1 MGNIRSAGTI
11 RAPQIAGHFYP
22 NDPSACR
29 ALVET
34 SLQQGLPAYGIKSKV
49 LVVPH
54 AGHLY
59 SGPIAGTAYQSLQER
74 GMQSSR
80 VVLLGPAHRVRFH
93 GLATTNVE
101 AWASPL
107 GTIPIDWPA
116 LQSVLNLP
124 DMAIHDDAFEG
135 EHSLEVQLPFIQT
148 LFPKASLVPLLV
160 GDADQWLVSR
170 ALELLWGGPET
181 LIVISSDLSHFH
193 ASDQARKMDHQTA
206 AWIEL
211 LRPDKLDG
219 NNACGVRALAG
230 TLDQASRRDLRVT
243 ALDVRHSGDITG
255 QQERVVGY
263 GAFAME
269 QAHGARL
276 PEGLHQQLINAAR
289 QAIKWRLEH
298 GKIEKIN
305 FKEPLPA
312 PLRSFRASFITLK
325 LKGELR
331 GCIGTVTANRPLIID
346 VIENACKATFEDPR
360 FEPLSIDE
368 LDYLSVSVS
377 ILSTPRAMKFRDEP
391 DLLRQIKP
399 DIDGLILQ
407 DQNRTGFFL
416 PSVWASLPEAEVFLR
431 QLKGK
436 AGLPPNHWSSSLQI
450 HRFSAEIFEAAFASG
465 TAEH

>member
-1 MGNIRSAGTI
+1 MGIIRSAGTI
-11 RAPQIAGHFYP
+11 RAPQIAGRFYP
-22 NDPSACR
+22 NDPSSCR
-29 ALVET
+29 ALVQT
-34 SLQQGLPAYGIKSKV
+34 SLQQGLPAYGIKTKV
-49 LVVPH
+49 LVAPH
-54 AGHLY
+54 AGHVY
-59 SGPIAGTAYQSLQER
+59 SGQIAGTAYQPLQER
-74 GMQSSR
+74 SMQISR
-80 VVLLGPAHRVRFH
+80 VVLLAPAHRISFR
-93 GLATTNVE
+93 GLAITNVE

-124 DMAIHDDAFEG
+124 DVAINDDAFEG

-148 LFPKASLVPLLV
+148 VFPNASLVPLLV

-181 LIVISSDLSHFH
+181 LIVISTDLSHFL
-193 ASDQARKMDHQTA
+193 ASDQARKMDHQTSI
-206 AWIEL
+206 WIEL

-230 TLDQASRRDLRVT
+230 ALDQASRRDMRVT

-269 QAHGARL
+269 QAHGVRL
-276 PEGLHQQLINAAR
+276 PEELRQQLINAAR
-289 QAIKWRLEH
+289 EAIKWRLKH
-298 GKIEKIN
+298 GKIATIN

-325 LKGELR
+325 LKGVLR
-331 GCIGTVTANRPLIID
+331 GCVGTVAAKRPLIID
-346 VIENACKATFEDPR
+346 VIENACKAAFEDPR
-360 FEPLSIDE
+360 FQPLSIDE
-368 LDYLSVSVS
+368 LDCLSVSVS
-377 ILSTPRAMKFRDEP
+377 ILSTPRQIKLKDEP

-399 DIDGLILQ
+399 DLDGLILQ
-407 DQNRTGFFL
+407 DQDRGGLFL

-436 AGLPPNHWSSSLQI
+436 AGLPPDHWSSSLQI
-450 HRFSAEIFEAAFASG
+450 HRFSTEIFESAFS
-465 TAEH
+465 